1 MAGNISE
8 ERTELQEDD
17 EKFQTILHEFGSE
30 WGYETSDEDVDD
42 DDHLL
47 IDLDYDELS
56 DSEQN
61 EVVRSFSK
69 SDSLTP
75 SYYGSGSQ
83 SLSYTAAD
91 EENGEVV
98 PRPNLEL
105 PSQVNVAQYK
115 ADPLKTLH
123 LNRALQG
130 ILEEHISNIKTALKG
145 NKEKQDKLEDDA
157 SDSTSKAEKK
167 GMYVGVFRAPYFRDG
182 NSYPPANE
190 DVIQKKIT
198 GDYDIVTLD
207 SMKDLRQFNKTAKL
221 LLREAVFEDCMEK
234 ALKPIVAKM
243 EAEIEKRDKCIE
255 DYETMSSKLD
265 SEKHHMNELR
275 KCPSNAETDELIEE
289 VECTVEELKD
299 SLFEKSQVIKTHK
312 DEIAR
317 LEQMIK
323 TNRNT
328 PVEQLLATVDSEKV
342 DWMKIAKSHFSG
354 HSTWVDCQKAWENLV
369 SPRLNTR
376 PWTKDEEKKL
386 LDLVKKSTTN
396 DWKQVASDLG
406 TARTAFQCFSHYQQK
421 FNSDL
426 KPRPWSSEEDATLVR
441 ITNNVKDSVGFY
453 NWSKVSTLMDSRSP
467 IECMYRFTKVDP
479 SQSRGRFTMVEDAKL
494 LAAVKMIGPCWSKIA
509 KFIGTRNMVQCRDRY
524 LNCLAP
530 NINFSHFT
538 YDEDVKLL
546 KLRKNF
552 GQCWA
557 KMVPEF
563 IGRTDSM
570 LLNRYRQLQRWQ
582 RQSDWFERQTDA
594 TKRMLLGKSL
604 TVTERHHFRARAED
618 YLKFQLGVFTEDY
631 KRQELDRLNHVDPDI
646 IPPRPPRHLRC
657 YSFGASRRGCNLN
670 KWSERLNVHM
680 KLTENLHKL
689 LKKEIINTAAEN
701 KREGLPAVSEELREE
716 IMHKTVEETL
726 KENKGRIPSKFN
738 AKQQVKKLEAAL
750 NKAFLTSGNISVQEL
765 MRLSA
770 LQKKRTKTVE
780 KNTMVDSELKNLL
793 RRRGRTM
800 TKQGRTRQFFDKDTR
815 PRKVIEEELDECDQ
829 SVPVMLMKCLG
840 TDANSLCTSV
850 RHRCLDYQEE
860 LSKQPSYDEDADFQ
874 REEAET
880 QKTIAELEVRQ
891 PGMLYPSMKL
901 KKLRKKLKTLR
912 KIYREKVHLNN
923 KIVENKISTC
933 DDDREY
939 LETLTDENKEVNK
952 NLSLM
957 ACNPPGLA
965 ETTFDAEMIEAS
977 SQTRA
982 SNFSSSVPTSNVQI
996 TLSGTSLTQSQPSH
1010 QTTAG
1015 ESTASAPKSDHEFAV
1030 PLAPPIKQRKRR
1042 SSRILTGKFPDEPAK
1057 KVFKALSKKEIMT
1070 ERSKLP
1076 SSKKKIFTNL
1086 PLLPPSLSTL
1096 LGLRALFL
1104 MKNDLKDKTQQLH
1117 KPEQHNTTNPH
1128 SISIEFE
1135 LPRVEDQPAPVV
1147 EDESLVEDTA
1157 SWFLYTNPEL
1167 LCEQASK
1174 FKPYGRPGMVGNIR
1188 SKHHFKTIDKDVL
1201 HSAQLKNEPDQAAFE
1216 TGTLVYPLE
1225 ERGGHLPNFTN
1236 KSVHDCDDD
1245 DGGAVKPAERK
1256 LKTNTAKKN
1265 KVKKPSHYEVV
1276 MGFTGCA
1283 ENDRIS
1289 VKSIKKQL
1297 SKSQSSDSGNPP
1309 STHKN
1314 ISLIPATVIKR
1325 EPGAAT
1331 VSYNICHE
1339 YYSDDDRLHASADS
1353 SSRDSVPDSSTT
1365 TPDPACSAQALNRS
1379 ERNVAAD
1386 DDDEDDVVAVI
1397 HLDDD
1402 ANLTPTVINI
1412 SSSKTETMK
1421 KEIVEGKD
1429 EDSVIFTEN
1438 DRPSQFMAIPPEH
1451 ETAETTKE
1459 LSSLELPENR
1469 INSILSNRRLKN
1481 YKSRI
1486 VLVGVD
1492 EESKRIVHFK
1502 SEDNKFTA
1510 YEAIPTTVAE
1520 ANVGRHRGV
1529 QGDDSSKQEIL
1540 DIPEC
1545 MRTLRRTDEYKLL
1558 LARFRALFMWP
1569 VFMSTVKPSP
1579 LYDPSLPTS
1588 LRYVNPDMAQQ
1599 PVRNRRGRR
1608 CKGKLSIAKREHLK
1622 TLHARSLAARAKK
1635 RASKE
1640 NAAGQGNGVGS
1651 MDIDVGAG
1659 VSVEQQT
1666 AVPES
1671 DAVVSSEQ
1679 QTTLSTPAESSE
1691 RSDTNNMASA
1701 GDGENLSESNA
1712 GNENVTERKRRRR
1725 TVRPKGSTTN
1735 KYELV
1740 LRERSTRI
1748 KKNVL
1753 KNAPPP
1759 EPAKEA
1765 IKQLPQ
1771 WWKDAVLAYMLAKK
1785 AIANGQEENEEVRI
1799 DEDDEFF
1806 DKGNYSDDEWYQ
1818 QLREEEL
1825 KISKQQGHNEIV
1837 KQDAE
1842 ALASQDNGA
1851 EDIVLFFN
1859 PDMVAL
1865 TSQDTVAQD
1874 IVLLGNQDDVSLT
1887 SQDTVANDIVSLG
1900 NQDVVAL
1907 ASQDTVAQ
1915 DIVLLEK

>member
-829 SVPVMLMKCLG
+829 SVPVMLMK
-840 TDANSLCTSV
+840 
-850 RHRCLDYQEE
+850 
-860 LSKQPSYDEDADFQ
+860 
-874 REEAET
+874 
-880 QKTIAELEVRQ
+880 
-891 PGMLYPSMKL
+891 
-901 KKLRKKLKTLR
+901 
-912 KIYREKVHLNN
+912 
-923 KIVENKISTC
+923 
-933 DDDREY
+933 
-939 LETLTDENKEVNK
+939 
-952 NLSLM
+952 
-957 ACNPPGLA
+957 
-965 ETTFDAEMIEAS
+965 
-977 SQTRA
+977 
-982 SNFSSSVPTSNVQI
+982 
-996 TLSGTSLTQSQPSH
+996 
-1010 QTTAG
+1010 
-1015 ESTASAPKSDHEFAV
+1015 
-1030 PLAPPIKQRKRR
+1030 
-1042 SSRILTGKFPDEPAK
+1042 
-1057 KVFKALSKKEIMT
+1057 
-1070 ERSKLP
+1070 
-1076 SSKKKIFTNL
+1076 
-1086 PLLPPSLSTL
+1086 
-1096 LGLRALFL
+1096 
-1104 MKNDLKDKTQQLH
+1104 
-1117 KPEQHNTTNPH
+1117 
-1128 SISIEFE
+1128 
-1135 LPRVEDQPAPVV
+1135 
-1147 EDESLVEDTA
+1147 
-1157 SWFLYTNPEL
+1157 
-1167 LCEQASK
+1167 
-1174 FKPYGRPGMVGNIR
+1174 
-1188 SKHHFKTIDKDVL
+1188 
-1201 HSAQLKNEPDQAAFE
+1201 
-1216 TGTLVYPLE
+1216 
-1225 ERGGHLPNFTN
+1225 
-1236 KSVHDCDDD
+1236 
-1245 DGGAVKPAERK
+1245 
-1256 LKTNTAKKN
+1256 
-1265 KVKKPSHYEVV
+1265 
-1276 MGFTGCA
+1276 
-1283 ENDRIS
+1283 
-1289 VKSIKKQL
+1289 
-1297 SKSQSSDSGNPP
+1297 
-1309 STHKN
+1309 
-1314 ISLIPATVIKR
+1314 
-1325 EPGAAT
+1325 
-1331 VSYNICHE
+1331 
-1339 YYSDDDRLHASADS
+1339 
-1353 SSRDSVPDSSTT
+1353 
-1365 TPDPACSAQALNRS
+1365 
-1379 ERNVAAD
+1379 
-1386 DDDEDDVVAVI
+1386 
-1397 HLDDD
+1397 
-1402 ANLTPTVINI
+1402 
-1412 SSSKTETMK
+1412 
-1421 KEIVEGKD
+1421 
-1429 EDSVIFTEN
+1429 
-1438 DRPSQFMAIPPEH
+1438 
-1451 ETAETTKE
+1451 
-1459 LSSLELPENR
+1459 
-1469 INSILSNRRLKN
+1469 
-1481 YKSRI
+1481 
-1486 VLVGVD
+1486 
-1492 EESKRIVHFK
+1492 
-1502 SEDNKFTA
+1502 
-1510 YEAIPTTVAE
+1510 AIPTTVAE